1 MIFDLFW
8 LIVFLL
14 IFGFF
19 SAAES
24 SFNRIGDYELAQ
36 IKVKASPELKKVL
49 LKWAENSAVFRY
61 SIAITM
67 LFSISMAVGIIVALG
82 QVHSHPDHLNRW
94 SGLSIALF
102 FLLGHVFPKA
112 FARKFPAVVF
122 GPALVGASFI
132 LFLGRPLA
140 SLLSTQNSQRK
151 KEDQTES
158 RSEDR
163 LEFMLAEGRM
173 SGLMGDVKKDIL
185 EGAFEIEETKV
196 REIMTPRLDMV
207 AIHSSTSISEIKKV
221 FVSSGHSRLPVYNAD
236 LDDITGI
243 VLAKDIMR
251 LDVDGKTSS
260 SKASDILRDVTFA
273 PESRSLAEVLKDLK
287 RARSHLAVIVD
298 EYGGTSGI
306 VTMEDI
312 LEEIVGEIEDEHD
325 LEEVGI
331 VAMGEG
337 VFEVIGLV
345 NIDEFM
351 EFFHMDIHSL
361 HEDVRPENID
371 TLGGWVTQ
379 LTQEIPE
386 KGQSVDI
393 GPLLIEITEADRR
406 RIIKTKVT
414 LKPDHP
420 RFAGAPVSDVS
431 G

>member
-1 MIFDLFW
+1 MIFQLFW
-8 LIVFLL
+8 LIVFLV

-24 SFNRIGDYELAQ
+24 SFNRMGDYELAQ
-36 IKVKASPELKKVL
+36 IKIKASPELKKVL

-67 LFSISMAVGIIVALG
+67 LFSICMAVVMIVDLG
-82 QVHSHPDHLNRW
+82 QVYSHPDHLNRW
-94 SGLSIALF
+94 SGLSMALF

-112 FARKFPAVVF
+112 YARKFPALVF
-122 GPALVGASFI
+122 GPALLGASFI
-132 LFLGRPLA
+132 LFLGKPLA
-140 SLLSTQNSQRK
+140 SLLSSQNKQRK
-151 KEDQTES
+151 MEDQTES

-173 SGLMGDVKKDIL
+173 SGMMGDVKKDIL

-207 AIHSSTSISEIKKV
+207 AIHSSTSIPEIKKI

-251 LDVDGKTSS
+251 LDVDGKISS
-260 SKASDILRDVTFA
+260 STAVDILREVTFA

-312 LEEIVGEIEDEHD
+312 LEEIVGDIEDEHD

-331 VAMGEG
+331 AALGEG
-337 VFEVIGLV
+337 IFEVIGLV

-351 EFFHMDIHSL
+351 EFFHMDLLSL
-361 HEDVRPENID
+361 DEDVRPENID

-386 KGQSVDI
+386 KGQRVDI
-393 GPLLIEITEADRR
+393 GPLIIEITEADRR

-414 LKPDHP
+414 LKPEHP
-420 RFAGAPVSDVS
+420 RFAGGPSPDIS

>member
-1 MIFDLFW
+1 MIFQLFW
-8 LIVFLL
+8 LVVFLL

-24 SFNRIGDYELAQ
+24 SFNRIGDYEFAQ

-67 LFSISMAVGIIVALG
+67 LFSISMAVAIIVALG
-82 QVHSHPDHLNRW
+82 QIHSHPENLTLW

-102 FLLGHVFPKA
+102 FLLGYVFPKS

-140 SLLSTQNSQRK
+140 SLLSNQNNQRK

-207 AIHSSTSISEIKKV
+207 AIHSSTSIAEIKKV

-251 LDVDGKTSS
+251 LDVDGKASS
-260 SKASDILRDVTFA
+260 SKASDILREVTFA

-331 VAMGEG
+331 VALGKG

-361 HEDVRPENID
+361 SEDVQPENID

-420 RFAGAPVSDVS
+420 RYASEPLSDVS

>member
-1 MIFDLFW
+1 MIFLLFS
-8 LIVFLL
+8 LVACLL
-14 IFGFF
+14 IFAFF

-24 SFNRIGDYELAQ
+24 SFNRIGDYEIAQ
-36 IKVKASPELKKVL
+36 IKGKASPELKKVL

-61 SIAITM
+61 SIAVAM
-67 LFSISMAVGIIVALG
+67 LFSISSAVGLIVTLG
-82 QVHSHPDHLNRW
+82 QSLSHPDHLYRW
-94 SGLSIALF
+94 SGLSVALF

-112 FARKFPAVVF
+112 FARKFPALVF
-122 GPALVGASFI
+122 GPALLVASFI

-140 SLLSTQNSQRK
+140 LLLSSQNSQRRL
-151 KEDQTES
+151 EDQTES

-163 LEFMLAEGRM
+163 LEFMLAEGRL
-173 SGLMGDVKKDIL
+173 SGSMGDVKKEIL

-207 AIHSSTSISEIKKV
+207 AIHSDTSIPEIKKIL
-221 FVSSGHSRLPVYNAD
+221 VSSGHSRLPVYSAD

-251 LDVDGKTSS
+251 LDVEGRSS
-260 SKASDILRDVTFA
+260 FSSAKDVLRGVTFA
-273 PESRSLAEVLKDLK
+273 PESRSIAEVLKDLK

-331 VAMGEG
+331 VAIGEG
-337 VFEVIGLV
+337 VFEVNGVV
-345 NIDEFM
+345 NIDEFL
-351 EFFHMDIHSL
+351 EFFHLDIL
-361 HEDVRPENID
+361 ALPEDLQPEDVD
-371 TLGGWVTQ
+371 TLAGWVTQ

-386 KGQSVDI
+386 KGQSVEI
-393 GPLLIEITEADRR
+393 GGLLIEITEADRR
-406 RIIKTKVT
+406 RIVKTKVT
-414 LKPDHP
+414 VVSAKEPDK
-420 RFAGAPVSDVS
+420 AIEVKYITG
-431 G
+431 